1 MIYSDK
7 KRAGYFENNVFVE
20 PLLKMPEH
28 DVEYKEDFEL
38 YFKERDERVKAMGDD
53 APDGAFESED
63 EIVGQ

>member
-1 MIYSDK
+1 MIYSNK

-20 PLLKMPEH
+20 PLLSMPEII
-28 DVEYKEDFEL
+28 EFREDFEL
-38 YFKERDERVKAMGDD
+38 YFKEREERKKILGEK